1 MKLLRLI
8 ALATAFGA
16 LVAAEDAKT
25 LLRNAARAM
34 GAENLQSI
42 EYSGSGFFFWFGQ
55 AANTSSPWP
64 KFYAKSY
71 RRVIDLAAGLSR
83 QTVVRT
89 QYENPPH
96 GGGNQPIIAEEA
108 LTLTV
113 GPTDPWSRNDG
124 IGYSA
129 SQQLEIWL
137 TPVGFLKAAM
147 DHDATLVTKRIS
159 GKAYSVVSY
168 KPANQF
174 PVTAYIDAEGLIEKV
189 ETQIDNALLGD
200 MPVEATYA
208 DYRSFGELK
217 FPAKI
222 VEKQG
227 GFPVLDLRITDA
239 KRDIVANIQPP
250 SAAANDRNH
259 VGIEQPA
266 PGVYFL
272 TGSHNSIAVG
282 FREYVVVIEA
292 PLNEARSQAV
302 IAEVNRLFPSLPI
315 RYVVNSHQHI
325 DHSGGLRTYAARG
338 ATIITDAIN
347 KPYYERVLKLPHTIQ
362 PDELASSGKKVV
374 VEGVTDKR
382 TLTDGEHI
390 IELYHLENA
399 GHADGMLV
407 AYFPKEKII
416 VEADEFTATAAD
428 AAIPAGA
435 NPYAAALVEG
445 LERRKLDYTIVL
457 GLHGRQATKSELL
470 HAAGRSN

>member
-1 MKLLRLI
+1 MGFPRLL
-8 ALATAFGA
+8 ALAIASCALLAADDVKTVLRDTAQ
-16 LVAAEDAKT
+16 
-25 LLRNAARAM
+25 AM
-34 GAENLQSI
+34 GAENLKSI
-42 EYSGSGFFFWFGQ
+42 EYSGTGFFFWFGQ
-55 AANTSSPWP
+55 AANPSSPWP

-71 RRVIDLAAGLSR
+71 RRVIDLTAGLSR

-96 GGGNQPIIAEEA
+96 GGGNQPVIGEET

-113 GPTDPWSRNDG
+113 GPADPWSRNDG

-129 SQQLEIWL
+129 SQQLEVFL
-137 TPVGFLKAAM
+137 TPVGFLKGAM
-147 DHDATLVTKRIS
+147 DHAATVATKKIS
-159 GKAYSVVSY
+159 GKSYSVVSY
-168 KPANQF
+168 KPENQY
-174 PVTAYIDAEGLIEKV
+174 PVTAYINDRGLIEKV
-189 ETQIDNALLGD
+189 ETRIDNALLGD
-200 MPVEATYA
+200 MPVEATYT

-217 FPAKI
+217 FPTKI

-227 GFPVLDLRITDA
+227 GFPVLDLTITDA
-239 KRDIVANIQPP
+239 KRDVAANIQPP
-250 SAAANDRNH
+250 AAANNPNR

-272 TGSHNSIAVG
+272 TGTHNSIAVG
-282 FREYVVVIEA
+282 FHEYVVVIEA

-302 IAEVNRLFPSLPI
+302 IAEVNRLFPNLPI

-347 KPYYERVLKLPHTIQ
+347 KPYYERVLKLPHTLQ
-362 PDELASSGKKVV
+362 PDELALSGKKAI
-374 VEGVTDKR
+374 VEGVSKKW
-382 TLTDGEHI
+382 TLTDGEHT

-399 GHADGMLV
+399 GHVDGMLV
-407 AYFPKEKII
+407 AYLPKEKII
-416 VEADEFTATAAD
+416 VEADEFTASAANT
-428 AAIPAGA
+428 AIPAGA

-445 LERRKLDYTIVL
+445 LEGLKLDYAIVL